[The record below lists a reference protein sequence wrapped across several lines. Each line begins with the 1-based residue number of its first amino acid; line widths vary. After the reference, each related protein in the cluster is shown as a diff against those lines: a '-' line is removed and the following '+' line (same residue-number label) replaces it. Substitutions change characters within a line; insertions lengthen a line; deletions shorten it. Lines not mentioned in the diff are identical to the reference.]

1 MDNLLIRSHL
11 AGKMTL
17 PESQDLEGKFFRKGD
32 PIGYVTQPADL
43 RTIRVAV
50 TNEQVALIAEETFD
64 IQIRSS
70 AWGSPSHQAS
80 LSRVVPGGT
89 MKLPATSL
97 VTEGGGNILVDPTAG
112 DGLTTFSRIFEL
124 DVVLPETVEPMLL
137 GQRVTVRFDHGMK
150 PLYYQIYRGLR
161 QVFLARFG
169 I

>member
-1 MDNLLIRSHL
+1 
-11 AGKMTL
+11 
-17 PESQDLEGKFFRKGD
+17 
-32 PIGYVTQPADL
+32 
-43 RTIRVAV
+43 
-50 TNEQVALIAEETFD
+50 
-64 IQIRSS
+64 
-70 AWGSPSHQAS
+70 
-80 LSRVVPGGT
+80 

-97 VTEGGGNILVDPTAG
+97 GTEGGGNILVDPTAA

-137 GQRVTVRFDHGMK
+137 GQRVSVRFDHGTK